1 MKKENYVSE
10 EIENILVNDFII
22 NNPNQGIWL
31 GRSVVLYILLIK
43 IFKYKMENKIDI
55 NFNNSIEYL
64 FDNYKILKDKNL
76 LSLEEIDNFE
86 EIITNHPGV
95 KLTNEKIEY
104 SISAEENFMYAG
116 MSISQYLK
124 ESSFVTDFFYMRKNI
139 ENF

>member
-86 EIITNHPGV
+86 EIITNHSGV